1 MDMEIRLE
9 AENGYLCV
17 NVSDSGTC
25 RCACESDTRL
35 VLGAES
41 RSLVLQRLAKA
52 VGSSLAASGL
62 GPRTNAFGYDALYVL
77 MLTERHHALYVAQS
91 GSERV
96 FLWIDAQANPPRLAA
111 ALRLTEDQRQQ
122 WLNRLTA
129 MVESAPPAGE
139 SSGEE

>member
-1 MDMEIRLE
+1 MDTEIRLA
-9 AENGYLCV
+9 AENGYLCL
-17 NVSDSGTC
+17 NISDSGTC
-25 RCACESDTRL
+25 RCACEAGARL

-41 RSLVLQRLAKA
+41 RSLVLQRLANA
-52 VGSSLAASGL
+52 MGPALASSRL
-62 GPRTNAFGYDALYVL
+62 GPRTSVYGHDALYVL
-77 MLTERHHALYVAQS
+77 MLTEQHHALYVAQA

-96 FLWIDAQANPPRLAA
+96 LLWIDAQADPPRLAA
-111 ALRLTEDQRQQ
+111 ELRLNETQRQQ